1 MIALLFALL
10 TLVMGLNYY
19 AYTKTANG
27 LFLFTLALSVY
38 WLKFHATSQLS
49 IQL

>member
-10 TLVMGLNYY
+10 TAAMALAVYDRPAPAY
-19 AYTKTANG
+19 ALYAVTI
-27 LFLFTLALSVY
+27 LASVY
-38 WLKFHATSQLS
+38 WLKFHATSALT